1 MIKTWEKLA
10 EEVNKDGLTSLICC
24 QGFEAT
30 KQDSMEDNNWQDSDE
45 TSWKQDT
52 MFRMLDEN
60 LDYGEYNETEEEVE
74 AADDR
79 HSALMGLRCNI
90 AGWAASAWITGEVNN
105 LKEAQAFANKLIK
118 KVKVEDYMPK

>member
-1 MIKTWEKLA
+1 MIKTWEDLEK
-10 EEVNKDGLTSLICC
+10 EVNNDGLTSLICC

-45 TSWKQDT
+45 TKWKEDT
-52 MFRMLDEN
+52 MFRLLDEN
-60 LDYGEYNETEEEVE
+60 LNYGKYTETEEERD

-90 AGWAASAWITGEVNN
+90 ADRVAFAWITGEVNN
-105 LKEAQAFANKLIK
+105 LKEAQAMADVLVGKLDIN
-118 KVKVEDYMPK
+118 DYMPQ